1 MKEQI
6 NKLLSIG
13 ATGTVNHF
21 CQWLKMLRFLNQ
33 ETLPEKFADFQSQ
46 YESHLKNYEVNPVPE
61 EIDESKVREI
71 LEKLIESK
79 AITNQ
84 NSYKELSLA
93 DINSLDFE
101 NNEITL
107 FSAVSLDYEPIQLIR
122 SVLISYCKKNA
133 IHEEVIDELAI
144 AITEAVENAV
154 KYSDSAPI
162 ITTLKCED
170 NILEIRILN
179 SVPAFDLEQEIE
191 KGKFSHDFSLMRGV
205 LVMSR
210 LLDSIDIQENEGLAR
225 VELIGRKKLV

>member
-21 CQWLKMLRFLNQ
+21 FQWLRMLQFLNQ

-46 YESHLKNYEVNPVPE
+46 YENHLKNYESNLIPD
-61 EIDESKVREI
+61 EIEESKVREV
-71 LEKLIESK
+71 LGKSFIESK
-79 AITNQ
+79 AITDQ

-93 DINSLDFE
+93 DPAALKFE
-101 NNEITL
+101 NNEVTL

-122 SVLISYCKKNA
+122 SVLVSYCKKNA
-133 IHEEVIDELAI
+133 IDDEVIDELAI

-162 ITTLKCED
+162 ITTLKCID

-179 SVPAFDLEQEIE
+179 SVPTFDLEREIE
-191 KGKFSHDFSLMRGV
+191 KESYSHDFSLMRGV
-205 LVMSR
+205 LVMSGC
-210 LLDSIDIQENEGLAR
+210 STP
-225 VELIGRKKLV
+225 LIYRKTRGWPG